1 MLPPALVD
9 AALAGVFGLLI
20 GSFLNVVIYR
30 MPKIMERDW
39 QADYAEMQGTE
50 LPPAEPFNLWVPR
63 SRCQACGHQI
73 RWYEN
78 IPVVSYLAL
87 RGKCSSCQTRI
98 SPRYPL
104 IELAVGLLFAVCG
117 WRWGISLTAAAWAVF
132 ASILVAQFWI
142 DFDTQYLPDD
152 LNYLLLW
159 LGLLVAAMGW
169 TVPLPSAVWGAA
181 LGYLSLW
188 SVHHAFLLLTGKIGM
203 GNGDFKLLAA
213 ICAWF
218 GADYLLAIIIMSSV
232 VGSILGIILLLVGKI
247 AHKDIYMPFGPY
259 LAGAGLLILVIGPAE
274 LRAMVPFIFPFA
286 AR

>member
-1 MLPPALVD
+1 MVD

-30 MPKIMERDW
+30 LPKIMERDW
-39 QADYAEMQGTE
+39 QAEYAEMQGTE
-50 LPPAEPFNLWVPR
+50 LAPAEPFNLWVPR
-63 SRCQACGHQI
+63 SRCQSCGHQI

-78 IPVVSYLAL
+78 VPVVSYLAL
-87 RGKCSSCQTRI
+87 RGKCSSCHARI

-117 WRWGISLTAAAWAVF
+117 WRWGIGLTAAAWAVF

-152 LNYLLLW
+152 LNYPLLW

-169 TVPLPSAVWGAA
+169 TVPLSSAVWGAA

-188 SVHHAFLLLTGKIGM
+188 TVHHAFRLLTGKIGM
-203 GNGDFKLLAA
+203 GHGDFKLLAA
-213 ICAWF
+213 MCAWF
-218 GADYLLAIIIMSSV
+218 GADYLLAIILMSSV
-232 VGSILGIILLLVGKI
+232 VGSILGVILLLAGKI

-274 LRAMVPFIFPFA
+274 LRTMVPFIFPFA